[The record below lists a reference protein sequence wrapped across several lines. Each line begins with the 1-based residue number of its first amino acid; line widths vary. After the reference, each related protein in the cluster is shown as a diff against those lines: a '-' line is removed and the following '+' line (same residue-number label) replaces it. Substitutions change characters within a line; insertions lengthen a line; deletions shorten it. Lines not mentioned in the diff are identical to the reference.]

1 MFKEEKDKGFS
12 KVETIIGPSVKVEG
26 YFFGQVDIIVQG
38 VVLGNLKTK
47 GQLEVGAEARI
58 TADVEAGSANIAGEI
73 SGNLTINEN
82 LDLSSTA
89 KIKGDIMV
97 NVLSVEKGAQIN
109 GKISMDKNAAE
120 KNKALNPKADSE
132 KMN

>member
-26 YFFGQVDIIVQG
+26 DFFGQGDIIVQG

-47 GQLEVGAEARI
+47 GHLEVGA
-58 TADVEAGSANIAGEI
+58 EAGSANIAGEI